1 MIEIHLES
9 STLKGSFQAEGAAYS
24 KAVLP
29 SFVLTFGTCTCM
41 QLCDRKP
48 YVWFVLIVQKWINN
62 EKISIQT
69 MMDSLL

>member
-9 STLKGSFQAEGAAYS
+9 STLNPFQAEGAAYL

-48 YVWFVLIVQKWINN
+48 YVWFVLIVQKRMNN
-62 EKISIQT
+62 EKISVQT